1 MENKVAYVYLKSYY
15 YYKHLD
21 IWHKNPIEFDPYFHS
36 PKYVGF
42 YVLIN
47 GTFITDNY
55 RLIDKPSLEDEFELK
70 DGKYYSIK
78 AYCLID
84 RH

>member
-21 IWHKNPIEFDPYFHS
+21 IRHKNPIEFDPYFHS

-55 RLIDKPSLEDEFELK
+55 YLIDKPSLEDEFELK

-78 AYCLID
+78 NYRLID
-84 RH
+84 KY

>member
-21 IWHKNPIEFDPYFHS
+21 MRHKNPIEFDPYFHS

-47 GTFITDNY
+47 GTLITDNY
-55 RLIDKPSLEDEFELK
+55 YLIDKPSLEDEFELK

-78 AYCLID
+78 SYRLIN
-84 RH
+84 RY

>member
-21 IWHKNPIEFDPYFHS
+21 MRHKNPIEFDPYSHS
-36 PKYVGF
+36 PKYIGF

-47 GTFITDNY
+47 GTLITDNY
-55 RLIDKPSLEDEFELK
+55 YLIDKPSLEDEFELK

-78 AYCLID
+78 AYRLID
-84 RH
+84 RY